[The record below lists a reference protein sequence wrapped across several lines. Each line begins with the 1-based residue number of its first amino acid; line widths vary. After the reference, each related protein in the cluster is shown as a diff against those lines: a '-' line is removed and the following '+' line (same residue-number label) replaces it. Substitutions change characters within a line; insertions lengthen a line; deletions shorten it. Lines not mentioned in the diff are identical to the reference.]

1 MHFGTRGSE
10 PSNRNTHFRNTVRS
24 TALGSTPVRWRE
36 PCLMGGH
43 VLTSSIQTAAYS
55 QILSVLVRLSEWIAR
70 RPNGRV
76 FFPHALASE
85 DFEPPS
91 FPHGN
96 DAPC

>member
-1 MHFGTRGSE
+1 
-10 PSNRNTHFRNTVRS
+10 
-24 TALGSTPVRWRE
+24 
-36 PCLMGGH
+36 MGGR
-43 VLTSSIQTAAYS
+43 VLTSSIQTAAYR

-91 FPHGN
+91 FPHGK